1 MQEPNNKLAKVSGS
15 PEAPVDAAQAR
26 DGTPGVRAEGEDRA
40 GTAVAARQFIE
51 ALAERKVK
59 GFCGTIDDEGNYYS
73 EVYAGN
79 VSLAESI
86 TADYHSRF
94 LIELIQNAY
103 DVHPLDR
110 ADGEIEVLLDQEAGN
125 NGILY
130 VANKGG
136 GFSKKNV
143 NALCDMGLSSKPPGE
158 SIGNKGLGFR
168 SVLHI
173 TDAPLI
179 FSQASAICE
188 KPRFDGFCFGFADS
202 DDLDRL
208 ITNPLHR
215 ACAARDLPLFH
226 VPSWHDQ
233 QSQTVTSFA
242 KRGFASVIALPLRDA
257 DARQATL
264 KELRSLRTQSV
275 PLLLFLP
282 RLAKLSVTVM
292 PEQRETID
300 DSFSLF
306 RSEKELTG
314 HKDSTIVD
322 LRAVGRFLI
331 VRKPI
336 PEAKMKE
343 AIADGIAKKQL
354 HSHWNNWEG
363 SGEVALA
370 VRLDGGAVV
379 PRLYTFLPM
388 GEQATA
394 PIRGYMHGTFFP
406 TSNRKGL
413 DANIKLN
420 ALLIEEG
427 VSLGADTVVWLARGA
442 IDGIDNVQAA
452 SAAVDFLNWDDVTSL
467 EAERELDLASSI
479 ASRVA
484 SVSGAAAFDDAAVIP
499 CLGDESSYA
508 DVVWRAPAQARRWQ
522 FDLPSFSAQVAAVHG
537 SVAGFAPLWPDLG
550 DRLDPLARFLSTQA
564 PAFVGAPTAIEKAE
578 LAVSVAAA
586 LAATKRVPDARWAEF
601 YRDLV
606 ELMGEEPSALEG
618 RQILL
623 CTDGK
628 LRKTMAQP
636 TTQSRR
642 GPRRR
647 RRKGD
652 PQAFVFSPPA
662 RTAEAAESARDLIA
676 PAELK
681 DEFAFLSDKLD
692 WYGEL
697 SSARS
702 FLENAKL
709 VSAFDRDTVLSQ
721 LSMLLRHDGRKG
733 ARAAGLRWAFQ
744 VWRRPREGGR
754 PFKLQ
759 PQHRFF
765 VPTEEGRFIEASDA
779 VFSEKWPRDTLGELL
794 QRFLDSAPP
803 DAPDLTEL
811 RRRKIAAPTHYAF
824 NRGTRDQWVE
834 FLTELGVQH
843 GLHPVPKKVATPVS
857 AADLSNFHFC
867 ADIGIGPEAAAFWKQ
882 DIAANERGALAL
894 PSTTEYIVRGD
905 LWWLPGQGAYE
916 RFTEPCRE
924 SYACLI
930 VAWFTRARSINW
942 SMKVHHRHFH
952 TSDTRDWPTPFAS
965 FLRSAAWLPAD
976 EPTADGARRVSVNA
990 SEIWLPPEASPDRFL
1005 HFLRRPVPVVAR
1017 LLERMD
1023 SDHIGSLRR
1032 RSGLHVLNDPGT
1044 LLKQADFLAE
1054 QYDRAGFDRYFERHF
1069 INLYHRT
1076 WHLIGE
1082 TLGQDESD
1090 LSGLNPPARLIVR
1103 RGDTTSVIKM
1113 RDDEAATDQPVY
1125 VRDCED
1131 ETAASLIESSEKPY
1145 FDPREANPARIGKIL
1160 KAFYGDAIRLLSE
1173 AECSAK
1179 ADGQALGSGDV
1190 APLVARCP
1198 WLKPLTA
1205 VAMEALRGTEL
1216 QRLPAD
1222 RSIVIARLERA
1233 VLQRADTLAFKL
1245 DDQEITQAIGT
1256 RRAFAFR
1263 YGEGSPLIVVRAPG
1277 SLTWDGIDACLC
1289 ALCEAIEQPSLEP
1302 YLRIL
1307 ILKLKRDAVD
1317 VSDMPPADLD
1327 LVDLCAALQLK
1338 EAAIGAVRDTLGTR
1352 LDRHLP
1358 WLRTLAH
1365 MAGGDEALDDFKSV
1379 EADLIKEPDQLRAWL
1394 APVLGKI
1401 GLDADLVLDACKRSL
1416 TVRELRDR
1424 LSLAFEALNMSLI
1437 AAGESPDTYPELHST
1452 LMANYIHENE
1462 VEIIDAL
1469 RTVFA
1474 PRLRLYEQAPTYRR
1488 LREDTRTI
1496 APAPEWLLRYHHL
1509 PRPLMASQVDIWLES
1524 HGASREMTQTGLLPL
1539 DAVRQGNREQI
1550 RKFAN
1555 SAAPLIRAWCMKRHQ
1570 PLPGLFNG
1578 PIEWADKLRSAL
1590 DEAGVYDCL
1599 PLDAASLVKW
1609 CGIIGAWPT
1618 EMPQTLDRDALGLAE
1633 SDLDDEKAREREAAE
1648 ARKREARSVP
1658 FNGRGVDPE
1667 TAEWDSIA
1675 AELAG
1680 DLSQELLSTPL
1691 GAQPDLLPRRPGSP
1705 RDRQKKPGKKGPPAG
1720 RRAPSEKTDMIG
1732 RLGELVVYNWLKTRL
1747 PKQNID
1753 AAWVSENGEPFT
1765 GREGDDALG
1774 YDFAVTFRNQLWQI
1788 EVKASLGDPCMFEM
1802 GESEVRAAR
1811 EAARPR
1817 SGSRYAIAYV
1827 SNVGEPRQARVEL
1840 LPNPMSDEGE
1850 AAIYL
1855 LGEGI
1860 RYGFRRS

>member
-1 MQEPNNKLAKVSGS
+1 MV
-15 PEAPVDAAQAR
+15 
-26 DGTPGVRAEGEDRA
+26 AEGEVRA
-40 GTAVAARQFIE
+40 GAAASAQGFIHTTAK
-51 ALAERKVK
+51 RKVK
-59 GFCGTIDDEGNYYS
+59 GFCGTIDEEGNYYS

-86 TADYHSRF
+86 TADYHARF
-94 LIELIQNAY
+94 IIELVQNAY
-103 DVHPLDR
+103 DAHPPLR
-110 ADGEIEVLLDQEAGN
+110 ADGEIEVLLDQEAGDH
-125 NGILY
+125 GILY
-130 VANKGG
+130 VANRGA

-179 FSQASAICE
+179 FSQASPVCE
-188 KPRFDGFCFGFADS
+188 KPKFDGFCFGFADS
-202 DDLDRL
+202 EDLDCL

-233 QSQTVTSFA
+233 QSQTITSFA
-242 KRGFASVIALPLRDA
+242 ARGFATVVVLPLRDA

-264 KELRSLRTQSV
+264 KELRSLRSQSV
-275 PLLLFLP
+275 PLLLFLS
-282 RLAKLSVTVM
+282 RLEKLSVIVM
-292 PEQRETID
+292 PEQGATSD

-306 RSEKELTG
+306 RSERELAARKGT
-314 HKDSTIVD
+314 TIVD
-322 LRAVGRFLI
+322 LQAVGKFL
-331 VRKPI
+331 VARKSI
-336 PEAKMKE
+336 PESKMKK

-363 SGEVALA
+363 NGEVALA

-394 PIRGYMHGTFFP
+394 PIHGYIHGTFFP

-420 ALLIEEG
+420 ALLIKEG
-427 VSLGADTVVWLARGA
+427 VSLGADTIVWLANSAPRGA
-442 IDGIDNVQAA
+442 IDGIDNAHAA
-452 SAAVDFLNWDDVTSL
+452 SAAVDLLNWDDVDSL
-467 EAERELDLASSI
+467 EAEPELGLASSI

-484 SVSGAAAFDDAAVIP
+484 SISAAAAFDEAAVLP
-499 CLGDESSYA
+499 CLGDESTRA
-508 DVVWRAPAQARRWQ
+508 AVVWRTPAQARQWQ

-537 SVAGFAPLWPDLG
+537 AAAGFAPLWPGLG
-550 DRLDPLARFLSTQA
+550 ERLDSLARFLSEQA
-564 PAFVGAPTAIEKAE
+564 PAFVGAPTATERAD
-578 LAVSVAAA
+578 LAVNVANS
-586 LAATKRVPDARWAEF
+586 LAATKRVPTARWTEF

-606 ELMGEEPSALEG
+606 DLMDKESAALEG
-618 RQILL
+618 RPILL

-628 LRKTMAQP
+628 LRKTMPQP

-652 PQAFVFSPPA
+652 TQAFVFSPPA
-662 RTAEAAESARDLIA
+662 RTGEAVEGARDLIA

-692 WYGEL
+692 WYGAL

-721 LSMLLRHDGRKG
+721 LSMLLRRDGRKG

-765 VPTEEGRFIEASDA
+765 VPTEEGRFIEATDA
-779 VFSEKWPRDTLGELL
+779 VFSEKWPSETLGDSL

-803 DAPDLTEL
+803 DSPDLIDL
-811 RRRKIAAPTHYAF
+811 RRRKIAAPSHYAF

-834 FLTELGVQH
+834 FLTELGVQR
-843 GLHPVPKKVATPVS
+843 GLHPIQKEVATPVS
-857 AADLSNFHFC
+857 AADLRNFYFC
-867 ADIGIGPEAAAFWKQ
+867 VDIGIGPEAAALWQQ
-882 DIAANERGALAL
+882 DIEANEPRALAF

-905 LWWLPGQGAYE
+905 LWWLPGQGAYD
-916 RFTEPCRE
+916 RFSEPCRE

-930 VAWFTRARSINW
+930 VAWFTRAQPINW
-942 SMKVHHRHFH
+942 TVEVHHRYFH
-952 TSDTRDWPTPFAS
+952 ASDTRDWPTPFAS

-976 EPTADGARRVSVNA
+976 EPAADGVRSISVNA

-1005 HFLRRPVPVVAR
+1005 HFLRRPIPAVAR
-1017 LLERMD
+1017 LLERMN

-1044 LLKQADFLAE
+1044 LPKQVDFLAE

-1076 WHLIGE
+1076 WHLMGE

-1103 RGDTTSVIKM
+1103 RGDTTTVIRM
-1113 RDDEAATDQPVY
+1113 GEDETATDHQVY

-1160 KAFYGDAIRLLSE
+1160 KAFYRDAIRLLSE
-1173 AECSAK
+1173 TEYSAR
-1179 ADGQALGSGDV
+1179 ADGQALGFGDV
-1190 APLVARCP
+1190 APLLERCP

-1205 VAMEALRGTEL
+1205 VAMEALKGTEL

-1233 VLQRADTLAFKL
+1233 ALQRADTLAFKL
-1245 DDQEITQAIGT
+1245 DDLEITQAAST

-1263 YGEGSPLIVVRAPG
+1263 DGEGNPLIVVRAPDPLSWEG
-1277 SLTWDGIDACLC
+1277 MDSCLG
-1289 ALCEAIEQPSLEP
+1289 ALCETIEQPSLEP

-1307 ILKLKRDAVD
+1307 ILKLKRDAAD

-1327 LVDLCAALQLK
+1327 LADLCAALQLR
-1338 EAAIGAVRDTLGTR
+1338 ETAVGAVRDTLGTR

-1358 WLRTLAH
+1358 WLRALVH
-1365 MAGGDEALDDFKSV
+1365 MGGGDEALDDFKSV
-1379 EADLIKEPDQLRAWL
+1379 EAELIKEPDHLRAWL
-1394 APVLGKI
+1394 APVVGRI
-1401 GLDADLVLDACKRSL
+1401 GLDADLVLDACKKSL
-1416 TVRELRDR
+1416 TVGELRER
-1424 LSLAFEALNMSLI
+1424 LSLAFEQLNMSLV
-1437 AAGESPDTYPELHST
+1437 AAGESPDTYPDLHST

-1474 PRLRLYEQAPTYRR
+1474 PRLRRYEPAPDYKR
-1488 LREDTRTI
+1488 LREEIRTI
-1496 APAPEWLLRYHHL
+1496 VPAPEWLVRYHYL
-1509 PRPLMASQVDIWLES
+1509 PRPLMASQVDTWLES
-1524 HGASREMTQTGLLPL
+1524 HGASRGDRQADLLPL
-1539 DAVRQGNREQI
+1539 DAVRQTNREQVH
-1550 RKFAN
+1550 KFAN
-1555 SAAPLIRAWCMKRHQ
+1555 KAALLIRAWCLKRHQ
-1570 PLPGLFNG
+1570 PLPNLFSDPENST
-1578 PIEWADKLRSAL
+1578 DTLRSRL

-1599 PLDAASLVKW
+1599 PLDAPSLVKW
-1609 CGIIGAWPT
+1609 CGVIEIWPN

-1658 FNGRGVDPE
+1658 FNGRSVDPE

-1680 DLSQELLSTPL
+1680 DLSQELLSAPL
-1691 GAQPDLLPRRPGSP
+1691 GAQPDLLPRRPRNP
-1705 RDRQKKPGKKGPPAG
+1705 RDRKEKPGKKAPPAG

-1732 RLGELVVYNWLKTRL
+1732 RLGELVVYNWLKNRL
-1747 PKQNID
+1747 PKQNVD
-1753 AAWVSENGEPFT
+1753 AAWVSENAEPFT
-1765 GREGDDALG
+1765 GRKGDDGLG
-1774 YDFAVTFRNQLWQI
+1774 YDFAVTFRKQLWQI
-1788 EVKASLGDPCMFEM
+1788 EVKASLGDPCTFDM

-1827 SNVGEPRQARVEL
+1827 SNVGEPREARVEL
-1840 LPNPMSDEGE
+1840 LPNPMSEDGE

-1860 RYGFRRS
+1860 RYGFRRA